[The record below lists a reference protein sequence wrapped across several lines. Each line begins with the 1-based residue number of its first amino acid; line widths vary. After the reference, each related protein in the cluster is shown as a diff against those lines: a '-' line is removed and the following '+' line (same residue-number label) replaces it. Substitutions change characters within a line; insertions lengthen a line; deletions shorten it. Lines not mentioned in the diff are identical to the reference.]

1 MVAALVHR
9 FGKFMYL
16 FFGKNLQVFNLFY
29 RTDADGDTALA
40 PYYGPGPLSETIKR
54 RYFDLLCEVCWIS
67 VVVVV
72 VVVVVVN
79 VVAAVVVVIVI
90 VVVVVVFYVVFT

>member
-1 MVAALVHR
+1 
-9 FGKFMYL
+9 MYL

-54 RYFDLLCEVCWIS
+54 RYFDLLCEVCACVRGRGGGEGRAWTF
-67 VVVVV
+67 VFVGG
-72 VVVVVVN
+72 
-79 VVAAVVVVIVI
+79 VA
-90 VVVVVVFYVVFT
+90 VF